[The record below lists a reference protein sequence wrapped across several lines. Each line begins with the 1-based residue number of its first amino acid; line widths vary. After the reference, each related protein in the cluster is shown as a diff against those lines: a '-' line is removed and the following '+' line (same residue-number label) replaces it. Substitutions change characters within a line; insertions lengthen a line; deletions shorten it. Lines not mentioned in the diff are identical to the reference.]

1 LKKEERAKGL
11 EREIKPDEGD
21 EKMADE
27 DKNKKRSIWDMP
39 HGTKLHT
46 AHVVQLRHPNDPE
59 VRELERKHIIGNE
72 GRIPGKTYKYL
83 DFGRRENSKYIDPFD
98 KPCEEG
104 VSKYIYEPYA
114 RYKRA
119 GNPDYKR
126 YRNYSLAGTLT
137 GLGMLATGY
146 ATGDWTL
153 AYAGA
158 ALASASFG
166 YHSGHWWRKERTDR
180 RFEKASSGLESLL
193 EKRLFKE
200 PEKDDTL
207 YIKRA
212 YKTEWK
218 GTSVPT
224 SRSVGVEYKA
234 LNEPTVYS
242 GVGATG
248 IALTSFLAFMLACA
262 YYKGGSNE
270 LVLSSLYATGASA
283 IATLGHYIGFI
294 LGKKGSKPEYQKV
307 SGLEEKD

>member
-1 LKKEERAKGL
+1 
-11 EREIKPDEGD
+11 
-21 EKMADE
+21 MADE
-27 DKNKKRSIWDMP
+27 NKNKKRDIWDMP
-39 HGTKLHT
+39 HGTYLHT

-83 DFGRRENSKYIDPFD
+83 DFRRRENSKYVPDAFD

-104 VSKYIYEPYA
+104 ISKYIYEPYV
-114 RYKRA
+114 RYKRTE
-119 GNPDYKR
+119 NPDYGR
-126 YRNYSLAGTLT
+126 YKGYSLAGTLT
-137 GLGMLATGY
+137 GLGMLATGFASGNY
-146 ATGDWTL
+146 TL

-158 ALASASFG
+158 ALTLASFG
-166 YHSGHWWRKERTDR
+166 YHSGHWWKKESTDR
-180 RFEKASSGLESLL
+180 RFEKVSSGLESLL

-200 PEKDDTL
+200 PEKDDAL

-218 GTSVPT
+218 GSRATYDYQMGSVT
-224 SRSVGVEYKA
+224 GVQYRA
-234 LNEPTVYS
+234 LNEHHVSS
-242 GVGATG
+242 GVGAAG
-248 IALTSFLAFMLACA
+248 IALTSCLAFMLACA